1 MQELRLNEE
10 TNEAEPTKGFWRRQ
24 FQKDSTVSQKKFDW
38 IFGVILPIVC
48 FVFDPIVFKGGEM
61 GGAAELGAIKPFAYI
76 LSFVLVMAMSARLIW
91 GEKLK
96 WLNAFL
102 AGLFIVGAAISLGI
116 GVILL
121 PLSLLGLVMLIG
133 ILGFTP
139 LLTSLVYFRAAIRA
153 YQSAKPFLE
162 KRVLRNTFV
171 LSAIFS
177 VVIPY
182 VVNVEIKKTMDEM
195 INGDAPTIR
204 ADAQKLK
211 YVAPLVNFH
220 ALAAKLSYNSR
231 EKHDEK
237 TIALREAYLKLTG
250 KDID

>member
-10 TNEAEPTKGFWRRQ
+10 TNETEPTKGFWRRQ
-24 FQKDSTVSQKKFDW
+24 FQKDATVAQRSFDW
-38 IFGVILPIVC
+38 VFGVILPVVC
-48 FVFDPIVFKGGEM
+48 FVFDPIVFKGAEM
-61 GGAAELGAIKPFAYI
+61 DSAAELGAIKPFAYI

-102 AGLFIVGAAISLGI
+102 AGLFFVGAAISLGI
-116 GVILL
+116 GVVLL

-139 LLTSLVYFRAAIRA
+139 LLTSLVYFRAANRA

-162 KRVLRNTFV
+162 KRVLRSTFV

-177 VVIPY
+177 VVVPY

-195 INGDAPTIR
+195 INGDAATVR
-204 ADAQKLK
+204 ADAQRLK
-211 YVAPLVNFH
+211 YVAPLINFH
-220 ALAAKLSYNSR
+220 ALAGKCSFNSR
-231 EKHDEK
+231 QKSDEK
-237 TIALREAYLKLTG
+237 TDALREACLTLTG
-250 KDID
+250 KDFK